1 MLFIGKSLIMIVLII
16 GASGATGKLLVEQL
30 LSVGLKVKIIVRSTS
45 HIPDSWESNDNI
57 TIIRLNSITDI
68 SANEMTK
75 HLNDCQWVVLCLGHN
90 PNLRG
95 IYGKP
100 KKLVTDFVELIC
112 NSIINSNREKPLRI
126 ILMNTTGN
134 SNKDLKETVSFGEK
148 IVKNII
154 RLLLP
159 PFSDNEKAAEYLR
172 LKIGKNNPFIEW
184 VTVRPDNLIDI
195 EIVTEYSIHISPTRS
210 ALFNPGQTSRINVA
224 HFMFQLI
231 TNDIIW
237 DRWKGEM
244 PVIYNEIMPEKHS

>member
-1 MLFIGKSLIMIVLII
+1 MIILII
-16 GASGATGKLLVEQL
+16 GASGATGNLLVEQL
-30 LSVGLKVKIIVRSTS
+30 LSQGLKVKIIVRSTS

-57 TIIRLNSITDI
+57 TIIRLKSITDI

-75 HLNDCQWVVLCLGHN
+75 HLNDCQSVVSCLGHN
-90 PNLRG
+90 PTLRG

-100 KKLVTDFVELIC
+100 KKLVTNFVELIC

-126 ILMNTTGN
+126 ILMNTAGN

-148 IVKNII
+148 IVKNIF

-172 LKIGKNNPFIEW
+172 LKIGKSNSIIEW
-184 VTVRPDNLIDI
+184 AIVRPDNLIDI

-210 ALFNPGQTSRINVA
+210 ALFNPRQTSRINVA
-224 HFMFQLI
+224 HFMFKLI
-231 TNDIIW
+231 TNDMIW
-237 DRWKGEM
+237 NTWKGQM
-244 PVIYNEIMPEKHS
+244 PVIYNEIMSEKHS

>member
-1 MLFIGKSLIMIVLII
+1 MTVLII

-68 SANEMTK
+68 TANEMIK
-75 HLNDCQWVVLCLGHN
+75 YLNNCQSVVSCLGHN
-90 PNLRG
+90 PTLRG

-112 NSIINSNREKPLRI
+112 NSIIKSNREKPFRI
-126 ILMNTTGN
+126 ILMNTAGN

-148 IVKNII
+148 IVKNIL

-159 PFSDNEKAAEYLR
+159 PFSDNENAANYLR
-172 LKIGKNNPFIEW
+172 LKIGKSNSLIEW
-184 VTVRPDNLIDI
+184 AIVRPDNLIDR
-195 EIVTEYSIHISPTRS
+195 EKVTKYSIHISPTKS

-244 PVIYNEIMPEKHS
+244 PIIYNEIMPEKHS